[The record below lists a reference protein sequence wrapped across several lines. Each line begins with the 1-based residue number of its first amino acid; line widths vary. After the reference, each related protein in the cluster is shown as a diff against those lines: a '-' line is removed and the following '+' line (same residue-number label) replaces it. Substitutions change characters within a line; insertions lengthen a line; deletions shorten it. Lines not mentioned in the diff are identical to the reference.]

1 MAGGRAVYSFDLDGV
16 LAAPPFGWNPAI
28 NRDTGLQP
36 SAASAEARPRRE
48 TAFDRVLGATW
59 YSLRYVVR
67 PVRPGAVDAV
77 AAAAA
82 LGEAIVLTGRSERGR
97 RQTRRWLEE
106 AGIWP
111 HLSEL
116 VMNAT
121 ALPSARHKEREA
133 ARRGIAWHADDDA
146 ATAALLARCGT
157 ESALLDWPRN
167 RGLDFP
173 EGVAR
178 YPDMQAVAA
187 ALRGKA
193 GAG

>member
-1 MAGGRAVYSFDLDGV
+1 MADGRAVYSFDLDGV

-28 NRDTGLQP
+28 NRDTGLRP
-36 SAASAEARPRRE
+36 SAASAAAQPRRA
-48 TAFDRVLGATW
+48 TAFDRLLIATW
-59 YSLRYVVR
+59 YELRYVAR
-67 PVRPGAVDAV
+67 PVRPGAVEAV
-77 AAAAA
+77 EAAAA
-82 LGEAIVLTGRSERGR
+82 LGETIVLTGRSERGR
-97 RQTRRWLEE
+97 RQTRRWLEA

-133 ARRGIAWHADDDA
+133 ARRNIAWHADDDA
-146 ATAALLARCGT
+146 ATAALLARCGA

-167 RGLDFP
+167 RGLAFP

-193 GAG
+193 DAG